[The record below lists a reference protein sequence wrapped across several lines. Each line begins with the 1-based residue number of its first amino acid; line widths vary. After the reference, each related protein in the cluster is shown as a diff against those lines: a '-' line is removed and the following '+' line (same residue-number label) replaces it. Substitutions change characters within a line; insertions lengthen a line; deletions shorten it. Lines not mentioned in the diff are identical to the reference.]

1 MKIGKMFFISLQ
13 KLFPFS
19 RMEMKFV
26 NEIWPVCII
35 SQKKKSYQNIFP
47 KIANW
52 KLVPRPLEN
61 ETFEASLICNS
72 KASKILKFVKISM
85 QTSSNSFLQ
94 RIL

>member
-26 NEIWPVCII
+26 NEIWSVCII
-35 SQKKKSYQNIFP
+35 SQKKKSYPNIFT

-52 KLVPRPLEN
+52 KLAPRPLEN
-61 ETFEASLICNS
+61 EIFEASLICNS
-72 KASKILKFVKISM
+72 KKLVKY
-85 QTSSNSFLQ
+85 
-94 RIL
+94 